1 MPKKAQSY
9 VYETLVALFI
19 TTLIVSN
26 IASIKIIHAGP
37 LTFDAGTL
45 LFPLAYIVS
54 DIITEIYGFKR
65 MRRLLYIGISMLL
78 LMSITFY
85 VVQVLPASSDWANQA
100 SFDSILGVIWR
111 IVFAS
116 ITALFIGDFLNSY
129 VLAKLKIKTEGR
141 KLWGRVVG
149 STAIGSFVDTVI
161 FSLLAFAGTMSG
173 STMIQLIATVYFI
186 KIATEII
193 VSPLTIKVIGAI
205 KKKENLDTFEEPHF
219 SLTN

>member
-9 VYETLVALFI
+9 VFETLVALFI

-26 IASIKIIHAGP
+26 IASVKIIHAGP
-37 LTFDAGTL
+37 FTFDAGTL

-54 DIITEIYGFKR
+54 DIITEIYGFRR

-78 LMSITFY
+78 LMSVTFW
-85 VVQVLPASSDWANQA
+85 VVQVLPAASDWSNQGA
-100 SFDSILGVIWR
+100 FDTILGVIWR

-116 ITALFIGDFLNSY
+116 IVALFIGDFMNSY

-141 KLWGRVVG
+141 QLWARVVG
-149 STAIGSFVDTVI
+149 STAIGSLIDTVI
-161 FSLLAFAGTMSG
+161 FSLIAFAGTMSG
-173 STMIQLIATVYFI
+173 STMLQLIATVYFI

-193 VSPLTIKVIGAI
+193 VSPLTLAVINRIKRT
-205 KKKENLDTFEEPHF
+205 ENIDTYEDP
-219 SLTN
+219 SLSFTK